1 VVFFFLLRMMGEG
14 EVRRGTPTS
23 RPLSMRESVAP
34 FGVTRSTLDAPL
46 GLPALPAP
54 STARA
59 FANERPPGFGT
70 TWLTW
75 ATSEETTVVREER
88 VDSKNVP
95 L

>member
-1 VVFFFLLRMMGEG
+1 
-14 EVRRGTPTS
+14 
-23 RPLSMRESVAP
+23 MRESVAS

-59 FANERPPGFGT
+59 FANERPPGFRT

-75 ATSEETTVVREER
+75 ATSEEFTVVREER

-95 L
+95 LRSAGSAQEPTYPHNELRQG